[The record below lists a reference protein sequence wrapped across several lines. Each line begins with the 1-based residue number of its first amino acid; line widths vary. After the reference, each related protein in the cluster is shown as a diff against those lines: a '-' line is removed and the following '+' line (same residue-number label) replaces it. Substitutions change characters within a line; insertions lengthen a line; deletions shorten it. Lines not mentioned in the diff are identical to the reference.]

1 VDVPAAEVLLA
12 WKPEDV
18 AEFTDE
24 LVELSE
30 AKRVSEFV
38 SIAREAKLPPK
49 LVSEIERDAEFGP
62 KTKAGLK
69 RAIAAT
75 AAKWLNK
82 TGVSAANKEETALL
96 FCVITIK
103 MQGIRARKDMAATIA
118 EHKAQQEKTE
128 PATRGPAVV
137 DREALKKL

>member
-1 VDVPAAEVLLA
+1 MPPVEALLA

-38 SIAREAKLPPK
+38 AIAKEAKLPPK
-49 LVSEIERDAEFGP
+49 LVTEIERDAEYGP

-82 TGVSAANKEETALL
+82 TGISAKNKEETALL
-96 FCVITIK
+96 FCLFTIK

-118 EHKAQQEKTE
+118 EFKAQQEKTE
-128 PATRGPAVV
+128 PTARGPAAV
-137 DREALKKL
+137 DREAVRKL